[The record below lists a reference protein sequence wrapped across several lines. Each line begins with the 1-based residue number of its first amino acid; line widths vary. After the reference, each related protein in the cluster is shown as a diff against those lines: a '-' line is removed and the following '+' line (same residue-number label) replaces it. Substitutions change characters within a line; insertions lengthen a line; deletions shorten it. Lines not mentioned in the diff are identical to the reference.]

1 MVAKP
6 MTSFDT
12 GAATQGRGRHARTSL
27 LLEQTLEHA
36 LGAWGRH
43 GDAAPGAAR
52 AQPAGR
58 PGGAPVL
65 PQPITLPPALLAD
78 PELDAPPGRHA
89 ALLADTIENEIVPR
103 LVITHDP
110 LLVVHAS
117 PEPEDSACYP
127 DVGQHDVQSLVA
139 QALANDID
147 GAIAAT
153 QALHAQGIAL
163 ERLYLGLLAP
173 AARELGTRWEDDT
186 LDFTQ
191 VTSGLLCLH
200 HVLRAFS
207 PAFQAEAARGADGR
221 RALLAPVPG
230 EQHIFGLAMV
240 AEFMRRAGWD
250 AWCEP
255 AATTEDL
262 AGMLAREWF
271 AVIGFSVS
279 AETNLETLA
288 GVIRAMRRASRN
300 KALGVL
306 VGGRVFLERPELVGL
321 VGADA
326 TAADARHAALQAETL
341 RRLMA
346 SRATPQPPAAAA
358 AR

>member
-12 GAATQGRGRHARTSL
+12 GAAAQGRGRHARTSL

-43 GDAAPGAAR
+43 GDPAGAAAG
-52 AQPAGR
+52 AQPTPR
-58 PGGAPVL
+58 PRSGATP
-65 PQPITLPPALLAD
+65 PAAITLPPALLAD

-110 LLVVHAS
+110 LLVLHAA
-117 PEPEDSACYP
+117 PEPEDSACFP
-127 DVGQHDVQSLVA
+127 DVGTPDVGTLVA
-139 QALANDID
+139 QALANDVE
-147 GAIAAT
+147 GAIATT
-153 QALHAQGIAL
+153 QALHGQGIAL

-173 AARELGTRWEDDT
+173 AARELGARWEDDT
-186 LDFTQ
+186 VDFTQ
-191 VTSGLLCLH
+191 VTSALLCLH

-255 AATTEDL
+255 AASAEDL

-288 GVIRAMRRASRN
+288 GVIRTMRRASRN
-300 KALGVL
+300 QALGVL
-306 VGGRVFLERPELVGL
+306 VGGRVFVERPELVGL

-341 RRLMA
+341 RKLMA
-346 SRATPQPPAAAA
+346 TRQAPHAPVATA